1 MFFRKTQ
8 QREQPDPHP
17 MESSEASSALR
28 QKIQQAGLSAPIVA
42 AAMAEMDRLEKSDP
56 SAPEYA
62 IGLNYIDL
70 ILDLP
75 WNTMHGVH
83 IDLNQAERMME
94 SQHYGLKQVKERI
107 LEYLAVRTLCSMRDF
122 FILIVDDEPIART
135 NLEYVLKKEGYQVD
149 TAGNGLE
156 ALERMKIQ
164 EFDLILTDM
173 KMEKMDGFQLL
184 EAVRNISPGT
194 DIVLITGYATVNS
207 AVAALK
213 KGATHYLPKPIDLD
227 ELRETIREIRERK
240 RALQCGRSPILC
252 FTGPPGTGKTSIG
265 RAIAESLGRPF
276 VRISVAGLRD
286 EADLRGHRRTYVG
299 AMPGRILN
307 EIRRVNARNP
317 VFMLDEI
324 DKIGQDFRGD
334 PASVLLEILDP
345 EQNSHFTD
353 HYLDLPFDLSAVLF
367 ITTANG
373 IENLP
378 AALRDRLE
386 VIAFTGYTESEKRQI
401 AFRYLIPRQLRE
413 NGLRNRGIEFTEDAV
428 GTMIRDYTLEAGVR
442 NLEREIAAVCRKL
455 ARIYLMQQGESG
467 RQYPERSDATG
478 IVGEAASSKP
488 IRVDGEMVTQF
499 LGPRRYNH
507 MSAERVGRI
516 GVVSGLV
523 WTEFGGE
530 IISVEAGIMKGK
542 EQLILTGSLGDILQE
557 SARTALSYVRSHAE
571 LLGIDPDFFQNRDI
585 HIHIPAGAIPKEGS
599 SAGLTIVMALISLL
613 KCRAAKPRVAMSGEL
628 TLSGSILQVGGLR
641 EKLLAAQRGG
651 VGTVIVPRANMDDVL
666 RMDRD
671 VLEGFDIVPADDVPS
686 LIDVVLEQ
694 P

>member
-1 MFFRKTQ
+1 MLQIAAPERAVPRGIPFSKAAVRMQRKDQDTMFFKKTQ
-8 QREQPDPHP
+8 QREQPAPQTP
-17 MESSEASSALR
+17 EATETPSALH
-28 QKIQQAGLSAPIVA
+28 QKIQQAALPAPIA
-42 AAMAEMDRLEKSDP
+42 AAATAELERLEKTDP

-70 ILDLP
+70 ILGLP
-75 WNTMHGVH
+75 WNTVHDIH
-83 IDLNQAERMME
+83 IDLNQAERVME
-94 SQHYGLKQVKERI
+94 SQHHGLKQVKERI

-135 NLEYVLKKEGYQVD
+135 NLEYVLKKEGYRVD

-156 ALERMKIQ
+156 ALERMKSQ

-184 EAVRNISPGT
+184 ETARKISPRT

-213 KGATHYLPKPIDLD
+213 KGATHYLPKPINLD
-227 ELRETIREIRERK
+227 ELRETIRDIRGRK

-265 RAIAESLGRPF
+265 RSIAESLGRPF
-276 VRISVAGLRD
+276 VRVSVAGLRD

-386 VIAFTGYTESEKRQI
+386 VIAFTGYTEKEKQQI

-413 NGLRNRGIEFTEDAV
+413 HGLTNRGIAFSEQAV
-428 GTMIRDYTLEAGVR
+428 FRLIQDYTQEAGVR

-455 ARIYLMQQGESG
+455 ARICLLQESAKVREEG
-467 RQYPERSDATG
+467 QPDQPPQPSPETSA
-478 IVGEAASSKP
+478 KP
-488 IRVDGEMVTQF
+488 IWVDEEMVAQF

-507 MSAERVGRI
+507 MSAQTTGRI
-516 GVVSGLV
+516 GVVTGLV
-523 WTEFGGE
+523 WTEFGG
-530 IISVEAGIMKGK
+530 
-542 EQLILTGSLGDILQE
+542 
-557 SARTALSYVRSHAE
+557 
-571 LLGIDPDFFQNRDI
+571 
-585 HIHIPAGAIPKEGS
+585 
-599 SAGLTIVMALISLL
+599 
-613 KCRAAKPRVAMSGEL
+613 
-628 TLSGSILQVGGLR
+628 
-641 EKLLAAQRGG
+641 
-651 VGTVIVPRANMDDVL
+651 
-666 RMDRD
+666 
-671 VLEGFDIVPADDVPS
+671 
-686 LIDVVLEQ
+686 
-694 P
+694 

>member
-1 MFFRKTQ
+1 MFFKKTQ
-8 QREQPDPHP
+8 QREQPAPQTT
-17 MESSEASSALR
+17 ESNETPSALH
-28 QKIQQAGLSAPIVA
+28 QKIQQAALPAPIAA
-42 AAMAEMDRLEKSDP
+42 AAMAELERLEKTDP

-70 ILDLP
+70 ILSLP
-75 WNTMHGVH
+75 WNTVHDIH
-83 IDLNQAERMME
+83 IDLNQAERVME
-94 SQHYGLKQVKERI
+94 SQHHGLRQVKERI

-135 NLEYVLKKEGYQVD
+135 NLEYVLKKEGYRVD

-156 ALERMKIQ
+156 ALERMKSQ

-184 EAVRNISPGT
+184 ETARKISPRT

-213 KGATHYLPKPIDLD
+213 KGATHYLPKPINLD
-227 ELRETIREIRERK
+227 ELRETIREIRGRK

-265 RAIAESLGRPF
+265 RSIAESLERPF
-276 VRISVAGLRD
+276 VRVSVAGLRD

-378 AALRDRLE
+378 AALRDRME
-386 VIAFTGYTESEKRQI
+386 VIAFTGYTETEKRQI
-401 AFRYLIPRQLRE
+401 AFRYLIPRQLQE
-413 NGLRNRGIEFTEDAV
+413 HGLTNRGIGFSEEAV
-428 GTMIRDYTLEAGVR
+428 SRLIQDYTQEAGVR

-455 ARIYLMQQGESG
+455 ARICLLQESG
-467 RQYPERSDATG
+467 AGGQQPDQASKADDA
-478 IVGEAASSKP
+478 EPAKP
-488 IRVDGEMVTQF
+488 IRVDEQMVVQF

-507 MSAERVGRI
+507 MSAETAGRI
-516 GVVSGLV
+516 GVVTGLV

-542 EQLILTGSLGDILQE
+542 EQLLLTGSLGDILRE
-557 SARTALSYVRSHAE
+557 SAQTALSYVRSHAE
-571 LLGIDPDFFQNRDI
+571 ILGIDPDFFQDRDI

-599 SAGLTIVMALISLL
+599 SAGLTIAMALLSLL
-613 KCRAAKPRVAMSGEL
+613 TRRPAKPAVAMTGEL
-628 TLSGSILQVGGLR
+628 TLSGTILQIAGLR
-641 EKLLAAQRGG
+641 EKLLAAQRAG
-651 VGTVIVPRANMDDVL
+651 VATVIIPKANAVDL
-666 RMDRD
+666 AGMDREMLERIEI
-671 VLEGFDIVPADDVPS
+671 VLAEDIQT
-686 LIDVVLEQ
+686 LIDVVLEMQ
-694 P
+694 

>member
-1 MFFRKTQ
+1 MFFKKTQ
-8 QREQPDPHP
+8 QREQPAPQTT
-17 MESSEASSALR
+17 ESNETPSALH
-28 QKIQQAGLSAPIVA
+28 QKIQQAALPAPIAA
-42 AAMAEMDRLEKSDP
+42 AAMAELERLEKTDP

-70 ILDLP
+70 ILSLP
-75 WNTMHGVH
+75 WNTVHDIH
-83 IDLNQAERMME
+83 IDLNQAERVME
-94 SQHYGLKQVKERI
+94 SQHHGLRQVKERI

-135 NLEYVLKKEGYQVD
+135 NLEYVLKKEGYRVD

-156 ALERMKIQ
+156 ALERMKSQ

-184 EAVRNISPGT
+184 ETARKISPRT

-213 KGATHYLPKPIDLD
+213 KGATHYLPKPINLD
-227 ELRETIREIRERK
+227 ELRETIREIRGRK

-265 RAIAESLGRPF
+265 RSIAESLERPF
-276 VRISVAGLRD
+276 VRVSVAGLRD

-378 AALRDRLE
+378 AALRDRME
-386 VIAFTGYTESEKRQI
+386 VIPFTGYTETEKRQI
-401 AFRYLIPRQLRE
+401 AFRYLIPRQLQE
-413 NGLRNRGIEFTEDAV
+413 HGLTNRGIGFSEEAV
-428 GTMIRDYTLEAGVR
+428 SRLIQDYTQEAGVR

-455 ARIYLMQQGESG
+455 ARICLLQESG
-467 RQYPERSDATG
+467 AGGQQPDQASKADDA
-478 IVGEAASSKP
+478 EPAKP
-488 IRVDGEMVTQF
+488 IRVDGQMVVQF

-507 MSAERVGRI
+507 MSAETAGRI
-516 GVVSGLV
+516 GVVTGLV

-542 EQLILTGSLGDILQE
+542 EQLLLTGSLGDILRE
-557 SARTALSYVRSHAE
+557 SAQTALSYVRSHAE
-571 LLGIDPDFFQNRDI
+571 ILGIDPDFFQDRDI

-599 SAGLTIVMALISLL
+599 SAGLTIAMALLSLL
-613 KCRAAKPRVAMSGEL
+613 TRRPAKPAVAMTGEL
-628 TLSGSILQVGGLR
+628 TLSGTILQIAGLR
-641 EKLLAAQRGG
+641 EKLLAAQRAG
-651 VGTVIVPRANMDDVL
+651 VATVIIPKANAVDLAGMDQEMLERIEIVL
-666 RMDRD
+666 
-671 VLEGFDIVPADDVPS
+671 ADDIQK
-686 LIDVVLEQ
+686 LINVVLEK

>member
-8 QREQPDPHP
+8 QREQPAPQST
-17 MESSEASSALR
+17 ESAETSSALH
-28 QKIQQAGLSAPIVA
+28 QKIQQAALPAPIA
-42 AAMAEMDRLEKSDP
+42 AAAFAELERLEKTDP

-70 ILDLP
+70 ILALP
-75 WNTMHGVH
+75 WTTVHDIH
-83 IDLNQAERMME
+83 IDLHQAERVME

-122 FILIVDDEPIART
+122 WILIVDDEPIART
-135 NLEYVLKKEGYQVD
+135 NLKYVLKKEGYRVD

-156 ALERMKIQ
+156 ALDRMKTQ

-184 EAVRNISPGT
+184 ETVRKISPKT

-213 KGATHYLPKPIDLD
+213 KGATHYLPKPINLD
-227 ELRETIREIRERK
+227 ELRETIREIRGRK

-265 RAIAESLGRPF
+265 RAIAESLERPF

-386 VIAFTGYTESEKRQI
+386 VIAFTGYSEMEKRQI

-413 NGLRNRGIEFTEDAV
+413 NGLRNRRIEFTEEAV
-428 GTMIRDYTLEAGVR
+428 GTLIRDYTQEAGVR

-455 ARIYLMQQGESG
+455 ARICLTQESEAELQQ
-467 RQYPERSDATG
+467 SDSSLK
-478 IVGEAASSKP
+478 VGEESSPEP
-488 IRVDGEMVTQF
+488 IRVDGEMVTRF

-507 MSAERVGRI
+507 LSVETSGRI
-516 GVVSGLV
+516 GVVTGLV

-542 EQLILTGSLGDILQE
+542 EKLLLTGSLGDILRE
-557 SARTALSYVRSHAE
+557 SAQTALSYVRSHADM
-571 LLGIDPDFFQNRDI
+571 LGIDPDFFQDRDI

-599 SAGLTIVMALISLL
+599 SAGLTIVMALLSLL
-613 KCRAAKPRVAMSGEL
+613 KQRAAKPRVAMTGEL
-628 TLSGSILQVGGLR
+628 TLSGNILQIAGLR

-651 VGTVIVPRANMDDVL
+651 VTTVIIPRANSVELAGMDA
-666 RMDRD
+666 D
-671 VLEGFDIVPADDVPS
+671 VLEGLEIVPVDDVPS
-686 LIDVVLEQ
+686 LMDVVLET

>member
-8 QREQPDPHP
+8 QREQPAPQST
-17 MESSEASSALR
+17 ESAEASSSLH
-28 QKIQQAGLSAPIVA
+28 QKIQQAALPAPIA
-42 AAMAEMDRLEKSDP
+42 AAAFAELERLEKTDP

-70 ILDLP
+70 ILALP
-75 WNTMHGVH
+75 WTTVHDIH
-83 IDLNQAERMME
+83 IDLHQAERVME

-122 FILIVDDEPIART
+122 WILIVDDEPIART
-135 NLEYVLKKEGYQVD
+135 NLEYVLKKEGYRVD

-156 ALERMKIQ
+156 ALDRMKTQ

-184 EAVRNISPGT
+184 ETVRKISPKT

-213 KGATHYLPKPIDLD
+213 KGATHYLPKPINLD
-227 ELRETIREIRERK
+227 ELRETIREIRGRK

-265 RAIAESLGRPF
+265 RAIAESLERPF

-386 VIAFTGYTESEKRQI
+386 VIAFTGYSEMEKRQI

-413 NGLRNRGIEFTEDAV
+413 NGLRNRRIEFTEEAV
-428 GTMIRDYTLEAGVR
+428 GTLIRDYTQEAGVR

-455 ARIYLMQQGESG
+455 ARICLTQESEAGLQQ
-467 RQYPERSDATG
+467 SDSSLT
-478 IVGEAASSKP
+478 VGEASSPEP
-488 IRVDGEMVTQF
+488 IQVDGEMVTRF

-507 MSAERVGRI
+507 LSVETSGRI
-516 GVVSGLV
+516 GVVTGLV

-542 EQLILTGSLGDILQE
+542 ENLLLTGSLGDILRE
-557 SARTALSYVRSHAE
+557 SAQTALSYVRSHADM
-571 LLGIDPDFFQNRDI
+571 LGIDPDFFQDRDI

-599 SAGLTIVMALISLL
+599 SAGLTIVMALLSLL
-613 KCRAAKPRVAMSGEL
+613 KQRAAKPRVAMTGEL
-628 TLSGSILQVGGLR
+628 TLSGNILQIAGLR

-651 VGTVIVPRANMDDVL
+651 VTTVIIPRANSVELAGMDA
-666 RMDRD
+666 D
-671 VLEGFDIVPADDVPS
+671 VLEGLEIVPVDDVPS
-686 LIDVVLEQ
+686 LIDVVLET